1 MKLSKTC
8 RAVLAASALLFSGCV
23 PEELK
28 LHREPELETTIRIG
42 ALVPLTGPNRQ
53 YGMKMLEGIRFAV
66 DELNNGRG
74 ANGKPIE
81 LHTFDTTSTAEG
93 AARAVESAAAA
104 NVVGLI
110 AGYDTNEVS
119 AELPLFE
126 KLHLPAVIPL
136 ATADEHVGANPFVF
150 RNMYTDSQ
158 QAETI
163 AAYLW
168 YWRKVM
174 YIGIMVDMSPSEEY
188 SRNIAR
194 EVAHHFRKLGGEV
207 TLVAEFRGN
216 DYEKQLREIMTHAPR
231 AIVLPVDAERA
242 AAMIKLLRKLGYKGI
257 VCGPD
262 SWDEVQLEHGLA
274 GLEKPGDCVYIGTF
288 SNESQ
293 RREYKNFQKAY
304 RERHFRSPG
313 SCEILSYDAV
323 KLLLIGLSDAA
334 DMYKFR
340 KNWRSIRQHSGAAAV
355 YTMLKNGGID
365 RTMYIKSIAPPTSPT
380 PIPTAAR
387 CSSSST
393 RGSPPT
399 ANRSRRS
406 RNPRTANRSSFENM
420 L

>member
-1 MKLSKTC
+1 MTPTKLLC
-8 RAVLAASALLFSGCV
+8 AAVAATTLFFTGCV
-23 PEELK
+23 PDELK
-28 LHREPELETTIRIG
+28 LRCDPELDTTIRIG
-42 ALVPLTGPNRQ
+42 ALLPLTGANRQ
-53 YGMKMLEGIRFAV
+53 FGMKMLEGIRFAV
-66 DELNNGRG
+66 DELNHGRG

-81 LHTFDTTSTAEG
+81 LQTFDTTSTPEG

-104 NVVGLI
+104 NVTGVI
-110 AGYDTNEVS
+110 AGYDTTEVS

-174 YIGIMVDMSPSEEY
+174 YIGIMVDMSPNEEY

-194 EVAHHFRKLGGEV
+194 EVARHFKKLGGEV
-207 TLVAEFRGN
+207 TNVAEFRGN

-242 AAMIKLLRKLGYKGI
+242 AAMIKLLRRLGYNGI
-257 VCGPD
+257 ICGPD
-262 SWDEVQLEHGLA
+262 SWDEVQLELGLA
-274 GLEKPGDCVYIGTF
+274 GLDKPGDCVYIGTF
-288 SNESQ
+288 STESQ
-293 RREYKNFQKAY
+293 RREYKKFHKAY
-304 RERHFRSPG
+304 LARHFRAPG

-323 KLLLIGLSDAA
+323 KLLLIGLGDAA
-334 DMYKFR
+334 DMYRFR
-340 KNWRSIRQHSGAAAV
+340 KNWLTIRQHSGAAAV

-365 RTMYIKSIAPPTSPT
+365 RTMYIKSIAPPNV
-380 PIPTAAR
+380 
-387 CSSSST
+387 
-393 RGSPPT
+393 
-399 ANRSRRS
+399 ANPDPYSRTLLEFQYS
-406 RNPRTANRSSFENM
+406 RIATYRESLEDTEGPKDREPKF
-420 L
+420 

>member
-1 MKLSKTC
+1 MKLCKTFH
-8 RAVLAASALLFSGCV
+8 AALAAAALFFSGCV
-23 PEELK
+23 PEELR
-28 LHREPELETTIRIG
+28 LNRDPELETAIRIG
-42 ALVPLTGPNRQ
+42 ALIPLTGANRQ

-66 DELNNGRG
+66 NELNNSRG
-74 ANGKPIE
+74 ASGKPIE

-93 AARAVESAAAA
+93 AARAAESAAAA
-104 NVVGLI
+104 KVIGVI
-110 AGYDTNEVS
+110 AGYDTTEVS
-119 AELPLFE
+119 AELPLLE

-174 YIGIMVDMSPSEEY
+174 FIGILVDMAPENEY

-194 EVAHHFRKLGGEV
+194 EVAHHFKDLGGEV

-242 AAMIKLLRKLGYKGI
+242 AAMIKLLRSLGYRGI
-257 VCGPD
+257 ICGPD
-262 SWDEVQLEHGLA
+262 SWDEIQLEHGLA
-274 GLEKPGDCVYIGTF
+274 GLAKPGDCVYIGTF
-288 SNESQ
+288 SPESQ
-293 RREYKNFQKAY
+293 RREYKKFHKAY
-304 RERHFRSPG
+304 KERHFRSPG

-323 KLLLIGLSDAA
+323 KLLLIGLSDAT
-334 DMYKFR
+334 DMIKFR

-365 RTMYIKSIAPPTSPT
+365 RTMYIKSIAPPNV
-380 PIPTAAR
+380 
-387 CSSSST
+387 
-393 RGSPPT
+393 
-399 ANRSRRS
+399 ANPDPYSRTLLEFQYS
-406 RNPRTANRSSFENM
+406 RIATYRESLEETEDPKNREPKF
-420 L
+420 